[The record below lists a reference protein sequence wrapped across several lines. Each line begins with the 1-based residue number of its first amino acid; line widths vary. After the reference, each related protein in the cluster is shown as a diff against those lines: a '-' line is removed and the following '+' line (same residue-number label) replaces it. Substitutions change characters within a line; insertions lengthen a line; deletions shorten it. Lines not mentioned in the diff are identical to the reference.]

1 MSQLSLGI
9 ALSDDAKFT
18 NFYAP
23 MGTTQHIALR
33 SLTEKSHQSVF
44 LSGPMGT
51 GLSHLLQAACHQEQD
66 SIYLPL
72 GEVAEASPKNLFDR
86 LETHRLV
93 CLDDMHSVIARTS
106 WQHSVFNLYNRCLEN
121 GTNMIFSA
129 HCRVDSLGVV
139 LPDLLSRLKSGLVIH
154 FSDYREE
161 DLRGLLKY
169 RAQIRGL
176 VLTDEVALYILAR
189 LSRTTSAVMLALDTL
204 DRASMVEKRPVTLP
218 FAKKVLD
225 M

>member
-1 MSQLSLGI
+1 M
-9 ALSDDAKFT
+9 
-18 NFYAP
+18 
-23 MGTTQHIALR
+23 
-33 SLTEKSHQSVF
+33 
-44 LSGPMGT
+44 
-51 GLSHLLQAACHQEQD
+51 
-66 SIYLPL
+66 
-72 GEVAEASPKNLFDR
+72 
-86 LETHRLV
+86 
-93 CLDDMHSVIARTS
+93 
-106 WQHSVFNLYNRCLEN
+106 
-121 GTNMIFSA
+121 
-129 HCRVDSLGVV
+129 V

>member
-1 MSQLSLGI
+1 
-9 ALSDDAKFT
+9 
-18 NFYAP
+18 
-23 MGTTQHIALR
+23 
-33 SLTEKSHQSVF
+33 
-44 LSGPMGT
+44 
-51 GLSHLLQAACHQEQD
+51 
-66 SIYLPL
+66 
-72 GEVAEASPKNLFDR
+72 
-86 LETHRLV
+86 
-93 CLDDMHSVIARTS
+93 MHSVIARTS

-161 DLRGLLKY
+161 DLRGLFKY

-204 DRASMVEKRPVTLP
+204 DRASMIEKRPVTLP